1 MFKNNAEL
9 IKVCEVYDIK
19 LCLASMRLTDTLI
32 LLPLRYDGQ
41 NIASARQKKSAH
53 STVRQRHF
61 LRRFNHHRAKLGHAV
76 IGNT

>member
-1 MFKNNAEL
+1 
-9 IKVCEVYDIK
+9 
-19 LCLASMRLTDTLI
+19 MRLTDTLI
-32 LLPLRYDGQ
+32 LLPVGYDGQ

>member
-1 MFKNNAEL
+1 MTLSYFGVNA
-9 IKVCEVYDIK
+9 IN
-19 LCLASMRLTDTLI
+19 RPLI
-32 LLPLRYDGQ
+32 LLPVGYDGQ

>member
-19 LCLASMRLTDTLI
+19 

-76 IGNT
+76 IGNA

>member
-1 MFKNNAEL
+1 MTLSYFGVNAINRHPL
-9 IKVCEVYDIK
+9 FYCHSGMMGRI
-19 LCLASMRLTDTLI
+19 
-32 LLPLRYDGQ
+32 LPLP
-41 NIASARQKKSAH
+41 ARKSQRI